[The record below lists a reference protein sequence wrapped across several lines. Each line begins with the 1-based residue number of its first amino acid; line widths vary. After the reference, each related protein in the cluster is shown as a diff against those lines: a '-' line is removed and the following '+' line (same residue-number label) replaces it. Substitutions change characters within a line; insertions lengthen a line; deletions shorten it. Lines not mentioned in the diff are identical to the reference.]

1 MSAALRVAIVE
12 ATRWRLEPLH
22 NLVTSAR
29 RAPDNADFVG
39 IKTYLVDFGAK
50 CNEFMRT
57 GFARLC
63 HAFEALKKRPFRL
76 RFKEAGNSLLASFTV
91 MIADNYLA
99 PRVPP
104 SKCQP

>member
-1 MSAALRVAIVE
+1 MWK

-39 IKTYLVDFGAK
+39 IKTYGFWSEVQRVY
-50 CNEFMRT
+50 ET

-63 HAFEALKKRPFRL
+63 HALEALKKRPFDSALRRL
-76 RFKEAGNSLLASFTV
+76 ETV
-91 MIADNYLA
+91 SWPL
-99 PRVPP
+99 
-104 SKCQP
+104 SQ